1 MCSAR
6 LVLWRNVYSVCSRHC
21 HRFVIS
27 LGFLCL
33 CNQPI
38 RLNKMLQQTQG
49 HIVTEPTE
57 DGLFLA
63 YFSHR
68 ATCYAYGETESE
80 AREQLLD
87 RFDFSPEGWADFDEY
102 TYLACA
108 LG

>member
-1 MCSAR
+1 MMFKA
-6 LVLWRNVYSVCSRHC
+6 N
-21 HRFVIS
+21 
-27 LGFLCL
+27 
-33 CNQPI
+33 
-38 RLNKMLQQTQG
+38 QG

-63 YFSHR
+63 YFANR

-87 RFDFSPEGWADFDEY
+87 RYDFSSEGWADFDEY